1 MLDVLFGKVPWI
13 PHVREFA
20 LVFIVFSFRK
30 CAIQFRL
37 INLLIFLIQNKSEI
51 NDFDNRQI
59 YCIKG
64 CNEASNF
71 YFQWIKQEV
80 QSPMAPAL
88 IPDSLTSTSL
98 SLEWSVPSKFSE
110 LAKGNLFKKTKNET
124 YFVQCYEDYEDD
136 WKLCGKQTIY
146 ENSTI
151 RLENIHPYTKYKV
164 SDNDV
169 SALNERNV

>member
-1 MLDVLFGKVPWI
+1 MTRKIIARSSHKD
-13 PHVREFA
+13 
-20 LVFIVFSFRK
+20 VFIFCSRSITKKKFFVFAFLSFIFKQCDVGCTLWESALDSSCQRV
-30 CAIQFRL
+30 CVS
-37 INLLIFLIQNKSEI
+37 INNFYFSVNAHRPHQSSHFLIQNKTEI

-98 SLEWSVPSKFSE
+98 SLEWSVPSKFWRWLE
-110 LAKGNLFKKTKNET
+110 IVWEANDL
-124 YFVQCYEDYEDD
+124 
-136 WKLCGKQTIY
+136 WKFY
-146 ENSTI
+146 NSTW
-151 RLENIHPYTKYKV
+151 KYSSIYKI
-164 SDNDV
+164 
-169 SALNERNV
+169 